1 MSDAISDYAKQIAF
15 QIRKRGYTTNQVN
28 YLFKVARKEA
38 NLPPTKQK
46 KGTVTTLTTEQLR
59 RFLNTA
65 ICKDQR
71 VGGSSR
77 RGTAPG
83 LMMRTLF
90 EGAFR
95 IAEFCA
101 LECRDFDYQGHS
113 FTVRHG
119 KGDKS
124 RRVVISR
131 HLADLLHLYVG
142 DRRGALFPS
151 RLHKAYSPRAIQQMV
166 KQIAQEA
173 GLDDFR
179 IHPHLFRHTRATL
192 LAEQGMPL
200 PHLQHFLG
208 HESVT
213 TTEHY
218 TRTAQYPFREKLN
231 ELEPYDALGNPA
243 EIVESV
249 NS

>member
-1 MSDAISDYAKQIAF
+1 MSQPINEYAKQIAF
-15 QIRKRGYTTNQVN
+15 QIRKHGYTTTQVN

-46 KGTVTTLTTEQLR
+46 KATVTTLTTEQLR
-59 RFLNTA
+59 RFLETA
-65 ICKDQR
+65 IRKDQR
-71 VGGSSR
+71 Q
-77 RGTAPG
+77 G

-101 LECRDFDYQGHS
+101 LECRDFDYQGHC

-119 KGDKS
+119 KGDKR

-131 HLADLLHLYVG
+131 HLADLLNLYVG
-142 DRRGALFPS
+142 DRQGPLFPS
-151 RLHKAYSPRAIQQMV
+151 RLHKAYSHRAIQLMV
-166 KQIAQEA
+166 KQITQEA
-173 GLDDFR
+173 GLNDFR

-192 LAEQGMPL
+192 LAEKGMPL
-200 PHLQHFLG
+200 PHLQSFLG

-231 ELEPYDALGNPA
+231 ELEPYDPLGAPQ
-243 EIVESV
+243 EIVESL

>member
-1 MSDAISDYAKQIAF
+1 MEATIKDHAKQIAF
-15 QIRKRGYTTNQVN
+15 QIRKRGYTTDQVN

-46 KGTVTTLTTEQLR
+46 KGIVTTLTTEQLR
-59 RFLNTA
+59 RFLDTA
-65 ICKDQR
+65 IRKDQR
-71 VGGSSR
+71 V
-77 RGTAPG
+77 G

-131 HLADLLHLYVG
+131 HLADLLNLYVG
-142 DRRGALFPS
+142 DRKGALFPS

-166 KQIAQEA
+166 KQIAQQA

-192 LAEQGMPL
+192 LAEQGMP
-200 PHLQHFLG
+200 HFQ
-208 HESVT
+208 SIT
-213 TTEHY
+213 
-218 TRTAQYPFREKLN
+218 N
-231 ELEPYDALGNPA
+231 
-243 EIVESV
+243 